1 MHRLVHIVM
10 RLVVLFKKYKFSDL
24 SQKLLLKITEII
36 GLLHAQP
43 LDRNLSE
50 LVSILSSKEKDFTV
64 FGMIELKRSTLVDV
78 SSK

>member
-1 MHRLVHIVM
+1 M